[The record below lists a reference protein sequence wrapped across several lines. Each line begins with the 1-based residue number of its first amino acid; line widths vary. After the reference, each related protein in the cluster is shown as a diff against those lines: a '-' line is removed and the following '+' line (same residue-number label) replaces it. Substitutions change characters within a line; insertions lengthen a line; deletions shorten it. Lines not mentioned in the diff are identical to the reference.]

1 MATDLGKA
9 YVQII
14 PSARGISGMISNELG
29 GEAMSAGTQ
38 SGSKL
43 GGALVGMAKRV
54 IGAAAIGKFI
64 KDSIFQ
70 GGQLEQSLGGVETL
84 FKDSSDKVKQYA
96 AKAFETSGIS
106 ANEYMQNVTSF
117 SASLLQSLGGN
128 TSKAADVADMAMR
141 DMSDNANKF
150 GSDMESIQNA
160 YQGFAKDNYTMLDN
174 LKLGYGGTKSEMQ
187 RLLADATK
195 LTGVKYDINNLS
207 DVYNAIHAIQSK
219 LDITG
224 TTAKEASETLE
235 GSFNSMKA
243 AFKDFQGA
251 LTTGGDINA
260 TLSNLVQTTGTFL
273 FKNLV
278 PMVGR
283 LVGNLGLVILQGIPK
298 LINALNP
305 AIEQIFTWLKS
316 NFPRILQQGSE
327 LVGNLILGIINA
339 LPELLSAAGNLV
351 NSFVQFVLSNLPAIW
366 ETGKS
371 LFFKLVD
378 GIINVLPQIGD
389 TALKII
395 TEFINYVTNN
405 LPQILQ
411 SGIRILTE
419 LVNGII
425 QRLPMI
431 GATVLKIA
439 ALFLAT
445 LLEKLPDILAMG
457 VKLIVFLV
465 KGIISMFSN
474 VQNAMNN
481 LGSSI
486 IQAVKK
492 VNLFSAGKA
501 IIDGFLKG
509 LKSAFEHVK
518 SFVGGIGTW
527 IKDHKGPLSYDKKL
541 LIPAGNAIM
550 GGLYEGLD
558 DGFSNV
564 QSLVNSMAP
573 QIQSGFNLDDYR
585 VNSTGSNYNDLT
597 RLTNNDNNQKPIEIT
612 VVSELDGREISRGTY
627 RYDKE
632 FMERE
637 TKINNRRRGVY

>member
-43 GGALVGMAKRV
+43 GGALVGMAKKV

-207 DVYNAIHAIQSK
+207 DVYNAIHAIQGK

-305 AIEQIFTWLKS
+305 AIDQIFTWLKS

-366 ETGKS
+366 ETGKN

-378 GIINVLPQIGD
+378 GIINVLPQIGE

-492 VNLFSAGKA
+492 VDLFSAGKA
-501 IIDGFLKG
+501 IIDGFLRG

-527 IKDHKGPLSYDKKL
+527 IQNHKGPLSYDKKL

-558 DGFSNV
+558 DGFSSV

-573 QIQSGFNLDDYR
+573 QIQSGFNLEDYR

-597 RLTNNDNNQKPIEIT
+597 GLTNNDNNQKPIEIT

-627 RYDKE
+627 RYDRE

>member
-38 SGSKL
+38 SGSKF

-54 IGAAAIGKFI
+54 IGAAAIGKII

-207 DVYNAIHAIQSK
+207 DVYNAIHAIQGK

-305 AIEQIFTWLKS
+305 AIDQIFTWLKS

-339 LPELLSAAGNLV
+339 WPELLSAAGNLL

-366 ETGKS
+366 ETGKN

-378 GIINVLPQIGD
+378 GIINVLPQIGE

-419 LVNGII
+419 LVKGII

-465 KGIISMFSN
+465 KGIFSMLSEI
-474 VQNAMNN
+474 NN
-481 LGSSI
+481 TMGNITKTI
-486 IQAVKK
+486 IDAVKN
-492 VNLFSAGKA
+492 VDLFSAGKA

-527 IKDHKGPLSYDKKL
+527 IQNHKGPLSYDKKL

-558 DGFSNV
+558 DGFSSV

-573 QIQSGFNLDDYR
+573 QIQSGFNLEDYR

-597 RLTNNDNNQKPIEIT
+597 GLTNNDNNQKPIEIT

-627 RYDKE
+627 RYDRE

>member
-207 DVYNAIHAIQSK
+207 DVYNAIHAIQGK

-305 AIEQIFTWLKS
+305 AIDQIFTWLKS

-339 LPELLSAAGNLV
+339 QPELLSAAGNLV

-492 VNLFSAGKA
+492 VDLFSAGKA
-501 IIDGFLKG
+501 IIDGFLRG

-527 IKDHKGPLSYDKKL
+527 IQNHKGPLSYDKKL

-573 QIQSGFNLDDYR
+573 QIQSGFNLEDYR

-597 RLTNNDNNQKPIEIT
+597 GLTNNDNNQKPIEIT

-627 RYDKE
+627 RYDRE

>member
-207 DVYNAIHAIQSK
+207 DVYNAIHAIQGK

-305 AIEQIFTWLKS
+305 AIDQIFTWLKS

-339 LPELLSAAGNLV
+339 QPELLSAAGNLV

-378 GIINVLPQIGD
+378 GIINVLPQICD

-492 VNLFSAGKA
+492 VDLFSAGKA
-501 IIDGFLKG
+501 IIDGFLRG

-527 IKDHKGPLSYDKKL
+527 IQNHKGPLSYDKKL

-558 DGFSNV
+558 DGFSSV

-573 QIQSGFNLDDYR
+573 QIQSGFNLEDYR

-597 RLTNNDNNQKPIEIT
+597 GLTNNDNNQKPIEIT

-627 RYDKE
+627 RYDRE

>member
-174 LKLGYGGTKSEMQ
+174 LRLGYGGTKSEMQ

-207 DVYNAIHAIQSK
+207 DVYNAIHAIQGK

-260 TLSNLVQTTGTFL
+260 TLSNLVQTTVTFL

-305 AIEQIFTWLKS
+305 AIDQIFTWLKS

-339 LPELLSAAGNLV
+339 WPELLSAAGNLL

-366 ETGKS
+366 ETGKN

-378 GIINVLPQIGD
+378 GIINVLPQIGE

-411 SGIRILTE
+411 SGIKILTE

-465 KGIISMFSN
+465 KGIFSMLSEI
-474 VQNAMNN
+474 NN
-481 LGSSI
+481 TMGNITKTI
-486 IQAVKK
+486 IDAVKN
-492 VNLFSAGKA
+492 VDLFSAGKA
-501 IIDGFLKG
+501 IIDGFLRG

-558 DGFSNV
+558 DGFSSV
-564 QSLVNSMAP
+564 QSLINSMAP
-573 QIQSGFNLDDYR
+573 QIQSGFNLEDYR

>member
-207 DVYNAIHAIQSK
+207 DVYNAIHAIQGK

-251 LTTGGDINA
+251 LTTGGDING

-283 LVGNLGLVILQGIPK
+283 LVGNLGLVIIQGIPK

-305 AIEQIFTWLKS
+305 AIDQIFTWLKS

-339 LPELLSAAGNLV
+339 QPELLSAAGNLL

-378 GIINVLPQIGD
+378 GIINVLPQICD

-474 VQNAMNN
+474 VQNSMNN

-501 IIDGFLKG
+501 IIDGFLRG

-527 IKDHKGPLSYDKKL
+527 IQNHKGPISYDRKL

-597 RLTNNDNNQKPIEIT
+597 GLTSNDTNQKPIEIT

>member
-207 DVYNAIHAIQSK
+207 DVYNAIHAIQGK

-278 PMVGR
+278 PMVGK
-283 LVGNLGLVILQGIPK
+283 LVGNLGLIILQGIPK

-305 AIEQIFTWLKS
+305 AIDQIFTWLKS

-339 LPELLSAAGNLV
+339 QPELLSAAGNLL

-378 GIINVLPQIGD
+378 GIINVLPQICD

-419 LVNGII
+419 LVKGII

-465 KGIISMFSN
+465 KGIFSMLSEI
-474 VQNAMNN
+474 NN
-481 LGSSI
+481 TMGNITKTI
-486 IQAVKK
+486 IDAVKN
-492 VNLFSAGKA
+492 VDLFSAGKA

-627 RYDKE
+627 RYDRE

>member
-1 MATDLGKA
+1 
-9 YVQII
+9 
-14 PSARGISGMISNELG
+14 
-29 GEAMSAGTQ
+29 
-38 SGSKL
+38 
-43 GGALVGMAKRV
+43 
-54 IGAAAIGKFI
+54 
-64 KDSIFQ
+64 
-70 GGQLEQSLGGVETL
+70 
-84 FKDSSDKVKQYA
+84 
-96 AKAFETSGIS
+96 
-106 ANEYMQNVTSF
+106 
-117 SASLLQSLGGN
+117 
-128 TSKAADVADMAMR
+128 
-141 DMSDNANKF
+141 
-150 GSDMESIQNA
+150 
-160 YQGFAKDNYTMLDN
+160 
-174 LKLGYGGTKSEMQ
+174 MQ

-207 DVYNAIHAIQSK
+207 DVYNAIHAIQGK

-251 LTTGGDINA
+251 LTTGGDING
-260 TLSNLVQTTGTFL
+260 TLSNLMKTTGNFL
-273 FKNLV
+273 FKNLA

-298 LINALNP
+298 LINSLGP
-305 AIEQIFTWLKS
+305 IIDQIAEWLAE
-316 NFPRILQQGSE
+316 NFPRIMQEGSN
-327 LVGNLILGIINA
+327 LVLNLIMGIVNA
-339 LPELLSAAGNLV
+339 LPELVSVAGNLIHA
-351 NSFVQFVLSNLPAIW
+351 FVVFVVGNLPLILQ
-366 ETGKS
+366 TGKD
-371 LFFKLVD
+371 LLLKLID
-378 GIINVLPQIGD
+378 GIIAMLPKLGEN
-389 TALKII
+389 ALEII
-395 TEFINYVTNN
+395 TIIVNYLVLN
-405 LPQILQ
+405 LPQMLQ
-411 SGIRILTE
+411 TGIKILTE
-419 LVNGII
+419 LVKGII

-457 VKLIVFLV
+457 VKLIVFLI
-465 KGIISMFSN
+465 KGIFSMLSEI
-474 VQNAMNN
+474 NN
-481 LGSSI
+481 TMGNITKTI
-486 IQAVKK
+486 IDAVKN
-492 VNLFSAGKA
+492 VDLFSAGKA
-501 IIDGFLKG
+501 IIDGFLRG

-527 IKDHKGPLSYDKKL
+527 IKEHKGPISYDRKL

-597 RLTNNDNNQKPIEIT
+597 GLTSNDTNQKPIEIT

-627 RYDKE
+627 RYDRE

>member
-43 GGALVGMAKRV
+43 GGALVGMAKRA

-174 LKLGYGGTKSEMQ
+174 LRLGYGGTKSEMQ

-207 DVYNAIHAIQSK
+207 DVYNAIHAIQGK

-273 FKNLV
+273 FRNLV

-305 AIEQIFTWLKS
+305 AIDQIFTWLKS

-339 LPELLSAAGNLV
+339 QPELLSAAGNLL
-351 NSFVQFVLSNLPAIW
+351 NSFIQFVLSNLPAIW
-366 ETGKS
+366 ETGKN

-378 GIINVLPQIGD
+378 GIINVLPQIGE
-389 TALKII
+389 TVLKII

-457 VKLIVFLV
+457 VKLILFLV

-501 IIDGFLKG
+501 IIDGFLRG

-573 QIQSGFNLDDYR
+573 QIQSGFNLEDYR

-597 RLTNNDNNQKPIEIT
+597 GLTNNDNNQKPIEIT

>member
-1 MATDLGKA
+1 
-9 YVQII
+9 
-14 PSARGISGMISNELG
+14 
-29 GEAMSAGTQ
+29 
-38 SGSKL
+38 
-43 GGALVGMAKRV
+43 
-54 IGAAAIGKFI
+54 
-64 KDSIFQ
+64 
-70 GGQLEQSLGGVETL
+70 
-84 FKDSSDKVKQYA
+84 
-96 AKAFETSGIS
+96 
-106 ANEYMQNVTSF
+106 
-117 SASLLQSLGGN
+117 
-128 TSKAADVADMAMR
+128 
-141 DMSDNANKF
+141 
-150 GSDMESIQNA
+150 
-160 YQGFAKDNYTMLDN
+160 
-174 LKLGYGGTKSEMQ
+174 MQ

-207 DVYNAIHAIQSK
+207 DVYNAIHAIQGK

-305 AIEQIFTWLKS
+305 AIDQIFTWLKS

-492 VNLFSAGKA
+492 VDLFSAGKA
-501 IIDGFLKG
+501 IIDGFLRG

-527 IKDHKGPLSYDKKL
+527 IQNHKGPLSYDKKL

-558 DGFSNV
+558 DGFSSV

-573 QIQSGFNLDDYR
+573 QIQSGFNLEDYR

-597 RLTNNDNNQKPIEIT
+597 GLTNNDNNQKPIEIT

-627 RYDKE
+627 RYDRE

>member
-38 SGSKL
+38 SGSKF

-54 IGAAAIGKFI
+54 IGAAAIGKII

-207 DVYNAIHAIQSK
+207 DVYNAIHAIQGK

-305 AIEQIFTWLKS
+305 AIDQIFTWLKS

-339 LPELLSAAGNLV
+339 WPELLSAAGNLL

-378 GIINVLPQIGD
+378 GIINVLPQICD

-411 SGIRILTE
+411 SGIKILTE

-573 QIQSGFNLDDYR
+573 QIQSGFNLEDYR
-585 VNSTGSNYNDLT
+585 VNSTGSNYNDLMG
-597 RLTNNDNNQKPIEIT
+597 LTNNDNNQKPIEIT

>member
-54 IGAAAIGKFI
+54 IGAAAIGKII

-207 DVYNAIHAIQSK
+207 DVYNAIHAIQGK

-298 LINALNP
+298 LINSLNP
-305 AIEQIFTWLKS
+305 AIDQIFTWLKS

-339 LPELLSAAGNLV
+339 QPELLSAAGNLL

-366 ETGKS
+366 ETGKN

-378 GIINVLPQIGD
+378 GIINVLPQIGE

-419 LVNGII
+419 LVSGII

-465 KGIISMFSN
+465 KGIFSMLSEI
-474 VQNAMNN
+474 NN
-481 LGSSI
+481 TMGNITKTI
-486 IQAVKK
+486 IDAVKN
-492 VNLFSAGKA
+492 VDLFSAGKA

-632 FMERE
+632 FIERE

>member
-207 DVYNAIHAIQSK
+207 DVYNAIHAIQGK

-278 PMVGR
+278 PMVGK

-305 AIEQIFTWLKS
+305 AIDQIFTWLKS

-339 LPELLSAAGNLV
+339 QPELLSAAGNLL

-378 GIINVLPQIGD
+378 GIINVLPQICD

-411 SGIRILTE
+411 SGIKILTE

-573 QIQSGFNLDDYR
+573 QIQSGFNLEDYR

-597 RLTNNDNNQKPIEIT
+597 GLTNNDNSQKPIEIT

-632 FMERE
+632 FIERE

>member
-1 MATDLGKA
+1 
-9 YVQII
+9 
-14 PSARGISGMISNELG
+14 
-29 GEAMSAGTQ
+29 
-38 SGSKL
+38 
-43 GGALVGMAKRV
+43 
-54 IGAAAIGKFI
+54 
-64 KDSIFQ
+64 
-70 GGQLEQSLGGVETL
+70 
-84 FKDSSDKVKQYA
+84 
-96 AKAFETSGIS
+96 
-106 ANEYMQNVTSF
+106 
-117 SASLLQSLGGN
+117 
-128 TSKAADVADMAMR
+128 
-141 DMSDNANKF
+141 
-150 GSDMESIQNA
+150 
-160 YQGFAKDNYTMLDN
+160 
-174 LKLGYGGTKSEMQ
+174 MQ

-207 DVYNAIHAIQSK
+207 DVYNAIHAIQGK

-305 AIEQIFTWLKS
+305 AIDQIFTWLKS

-339 LPELLSAAGNLV
+339 QPELLSAAGNLV

-395 TEFINYVTNN
+395 TEFINYLTNN

-492 VNLFSAGKA
+492 VDLFSAGKA
-501 IIDGFLKG
+501 IIDGFLRG

-527 IKDHKGPLSYDKKL
+527 IQNHKGPLSYDKKL

-558 DGFSNV
+558 DGFSSV

-573 QIQSGFNLDDYR
+573 QIQSGFNLEDYR

-597 RLTNNDNNQKPIEIT
+597 GLTNNDNNQKPIEIT

-627 RYDKE
+627 RYDRE

>member
-38 SGSKL
+38 GGSKL
-43 GGALVGMAKRV
+43 GGALVDMAKRV

-207 DVYNAIHAIQSK
+207 DVYNAIHAIQGK

-251 LTTGGDINA
+251 LTTGGDING
-260 TLSNLVQTTGTFL
+260 TLSNLMQTTGNFL

-278 PMVGR
+278 PMVGK

-305 AIEQIFTWLKS
+305 AIDQIFTWLKS

-339 LPELLSAAGNLV
+339 WPELLSAAGNLL

-366 ETGKS
+366 ETGKN

-378 GIINVLPQIGD
+378 GIINVLPQIGE

-411 SGIRILTE
+411 SGIKILTE

-465 KGIISMFSN
+465 KGIFSMLSN
-474 VQNAMNN
+474 INN
-481 LGSSI
+481 VMGNITKTI
-486 IQAVKK
+486 IDAVKN
-492 VNLFSAGKA
+492 VDLFSAGKA

-527 IKDHKGPLSYDKKL
+527 IQNHKGPISYDRKL
-541 LIPAGNAIM
+541 LVPAGNAIM

-632 FMERE
+632 FIERE

>member
-14 PSARGISGMISNELG
+14 PSARGMSGMISNELG

-141 DMSDNANKF
+141 DMSDNANKM
-150 GSDMESIQNA
+150 GTDMENIQNA

-195 LTGVKYDINNLS
+195 LTGTKYDINNLS
-207 DVYNAIHAIQSK
+207 DVYNAIHAIQGK

-251 LTTGGDINA
+251 LTTGGDINGA
-260 TLSNLVQTTGTFL
+260 LSNLVQTTGTFL

-305 AIEQIFTWLKS
+305 AIDQIFTWLKS
-316 NFPRILQQGSE
+316 NFPKVLQQGSE

-339 LPELLSAAGNLV
+339 LPELLSAAGNLL

-378 GIINVLPQIGD
+378 GIINVLPQIGE

-465 KGIISMFSN
+465 KGIVSMFSN

-501 IIDGFLKG
+501 IIDGFLRG

-527 IKDHKGPLSYDKKL
+527 IKDHKGPISYDRKL

-597 RLTNNDNNQKPIEIT
+597 GLTNNDNNQKPIEIT

-627 RYDKE
+627 RYDRE

>member
-38 SGSKL
+38 SGSKF

-54 IGAAAIGKFI
+54 IGAAAIGKII

-96 AKAFETSGIS
+96 AKAFKTSGIS

-174 LKLGYGGTKSEMQ
+174 LRLGYGGTKSEMQ

-207 DVYNAIHAIQSK
+207 DVYNAIHAIQGK

-278 PMVGR
+278 PMVGK

-305 AIEQIFTWLKS
+305 AIDQIFTWLKS

-339 LPELLSAAGNLV
+339 QPELLSAAGNLL

-378 GIINVLPQIGD
+378 GIINVLPQICD

-411 SGIRILTE
+411 SGIKILAE
-419 LVNGII
+419 LVKGII

-457 VKLIVFLV
+457 VKLVVFLV
-465 KGIISMFSN
+465 KGIVSMFSN

-492 VNLFSAGKA
+492 VNLFNAGKA
-501 IIDGFLKG
+501 IIDGFLRG

-527 IKDHKGPLSYDKKL
+527 IKDHKGPISYDRKL

-597 RLTNNDNNQKPIEIT
+597 GLTNNDNNQKPIEIT

-627 RYDKE
+627 RYDRE

>member
-207 DVYNAIHAIQSK
+207 DVYNAIHAIQGK

-305 AIEQIFTWLKS
+305 AIDQIFTWLKS

-339 LPELLSAAGNLV
+339 WPELLSAAGNLL
-351 NSFVQFVLSNLPAIW
+351 NSFVQFILSNLPAIW
-366 ETGKS
+366 ETGKN

-378 GIINVLPQIGD
+378 GIINVLPQICD

-419 LVNGII
+419 LVKGII

-465 KGIISMFSN
+465 KGIFSMLSEI
-474 VQNAMNN
+474 NN
-481 LGSSI
+481 TMGNITKTI
-486 IQAVKK
+486 IDAVKN
-492 VNLFSAGKA
+492 VDLFSAGKA

-597 RLTNNDNNQKPIEIT
+597 GLTNNDNNQKPIEIT

>member
-38 SGSKL
+38 SGSKF

-54 IGAAAIGKFI
+54 IGAAAIGKII

-207 DVYNAIHAIQSK
+207 DVYNAIHAIQGK

-305 AIEQIFTWLKS
+305 AIDQIFTWLKS

-339 LPELLSAAGNLV
+339 WPELLSAAGNLL

-366 ETGKS
+366 ETGKN

-378 GIINVLPQIGD
+378 GIINVLPQIGE

-411 SGIRILTE
+411 SGIKILTE

-465 KGIISMFSN
+465 KGIFSMLSEI
-474 VQNAMNN
+474 NN
-481 LGSSI
+481 TMGNITKTI
-486 IQAVKK
+486 IDAVKN
-492 VNLFSAGKA
+492 VDLFSAGKA

-558 DGFSNV
+558 DGFSSV

-573 QIQSGFNLDDYR
+573 QIQSGFNLEDYR

-597 RLTNNDNNQKPIEIT
+597 GLTNNDNNQKPIEIT

-627 RYDKE
+627 RYDRE

>member
-14 PSARGISGMISNELG
+14 PSAKGISGMISNELG

-207 DVYNAIHAIQSK
+207 DVYNAIHAIQGK

-278 PMVGR
+278 PMVGK
-283 LVGNLGLVILQGIPK
+283 LVGNLGLIILQGIPK

-305 AIEQIFTWLKS
+305 AIDQIFTWLKS

-339 LPELLSAAGNLV
+339 QPELLSAAGNLL

-378 GIINVLPQIGD
+378 GIINVLPQICD

-419 LVNGII
+419 LVKGII

-457 VKLIVFLV
+457 VKLIVFLI
-465 KGIISMFSN
+465 KGIFSMLSEI
-474 VQNAMNN
+474 NN
-481 LGSSI
+481 TMGNITKTI
-486 IQAVKK
+486 IDAVKN
-492 VNLFSAGKA
+492 VDLFSAGKA

-527 IKDHKGPLSYDKKL
+527 IKDHKGPISYDRKL

-597 RLTNNDNNQKPIEIT
+597 GLTNNDNSQKPIEIT

-632 FMERE
+632 FIERE

>member
-207 DVYNAIHAIQSK
+207 DVYNAIHAIQGK

-260 TLSNLVQTTGTFL
+260 TLSNLVQTTGAFL

-278 PMVGR
+278 PMVGK

-305 AIEQIFTWLKS
+305 AIDQIFTWLKS

-339 LPELLSAAGNLV
+339 WPELLSAAGNLL

-366 ETGKS
+366 ETGKN

-378 GIINVLPQIGD
+378 GIINVLPQIGE

-419 LVNGII
+419 LVKGII

-465 KGIISMFSN
+465 KGIFSMLSEI
-474 VQNAMNN
+474 NN
-481 LGSSI
+481 TMGNITKTI
-486 IQAVKK
+486 IDAVKN
-492 VNLFSAGKA
+492 VDLFSAGKA

-632 FMERE
+632 FIERE

>member
-14 PSARGISGMISNELG
+14 PSAKGISGMISNELG

-84 FKDSSDKVKQYA
+84 FKDSSDKVKRYA

-207 DVYNAIHAIQSK
+207 DVYNAIHAIQGK

-251 LTTGGDINA
+251 LTTGGDINGA
-260 TLSNLVQTTGTFL
+260 LSNLVQTTGTFL

-305 AIEQIFTWLKS
+305 AIDQIFTWLKS

-339 LPELLSAAGNLV
+339 WPELLSAAGNLL
-351 NSFVQFVLSNLPAIW
+351 NSFVQFILSNLPAIW
-366 ETGKS
+366 ETGKN

-378 GIINVLPQIGD
+378 GIINVLPQICD

-419 LVNGII
+419 LVKGII

-465 KGIISMFSN
+465 KGIFSMLSEI
-474 VQNAMNN
+474 NN
-481 LGSSI
+481 TMGNITKTI
-486 IQAVKK
+486 IDAVKN
-492 VNLFSAGKA
+492 VDLFSAGKA

-597 RLTNNDNNQKPIEIT
+597 GLTNNDNNQKPIEIT

-627 RYDKE
+627 RYDRE

>member
-174 LKLGYGGTKSEMQ
+174 LRLGYGGTKSEMQ

-207 DVYNAIHAIQSK
+207 DVYNAIHAIQGK

-339 LPELLSAAGNLV
+339 QPELLSAAGNLL

-378 GIINVLPQIGD
+378 GIINVLPQICD

-411 SGIRILTE
+411 SGIKILTE

-457 VKLIVFLV
+457 VKLVVFLV
-465 KGIISMFSN
+465 KGIVSMFSN

-492 VNLFSAGKA
+492 VNLFNAGKA
-501 IIDGFLKG
+501 IIDGFLRG

-527 IKDHKGPLSYDKKL
+527 IKDHKGPISYDRKL

-597 RLTNNDNNQKPIEIT
+597 GLTNNDNNQKPIEIT